1 VNATAIEAR
10 DIPVIGH
17 KEGMKLAATEYQRFG
32 DLIESL
38 TPEEWA
44 TPTVCTGWDVRAMVV
59 HILGEAES
67 NARMREFAH
76 QMRLGRKLAKEKGYD
91 HFVHG
96 VNDVQIA
103 ERAHLSPDDVVRE
116 WKQVWPK
123 ALKGRKRT
131 PPFLRPLPVIDMGPP
146 LGRRTLGYLM
156 DRVLTRDP
164 WMHRIDACRA
174 IGREPVLTS
183 EHDGRLIADMVRDWA
198 DTHGHA
204 FELEL
209 TGPAGGTYSQG
220 TGGEHLTIDA
230 IEWIWILSGRG
241 DTAATGLLTKELP
254 L

>member
-1 VNATAIEAR
+1 VTTTAIAVS
-10 DIPVIGH
+10 DITIIGH
-17 KEGMKLAATEYQRFG
+17 TEGMKLAEAEYRRFG
-32 DLIESL
+32 DLIATLSAD
-38 TPEEWA
+38 EWA

-76 QMRLGRKLAKEKGYD
+76 QMRKGRALAKANGYE
-91 HFVHG
+91 HWIHG
-96 VNDVQIA
+96 VNEVQVA
-103 ERAHLSPDDVVRE
+103 ERSHLTTDDIVRQWE
-116 WKQVWPK
+116 AVWPK

-131 PPFLRPLPVIDMGPP
+131 PPFVRPLRPLDFGPV
-146 LGRRTLGYLM
+146 LGRRSIGYLM

-174 IGREPVLTS
+174 IGREPVLTP
-183 EHDGRLIADMVRDWA
+183 EHDGRLIADMVKDWA

-204 FELEL
+204 FNLEL
-209 TGPAGGTYSQG
+209 TGPAGGHFVNG
-220 TGGEHLTIDA
+220 TGGEQLTIDA

-241 DTAATGLLTKELP
+241 DGTHTGLLAKELP